1 MRLACLPPSNSVE
14 KYSSIIES
22 ACFSSIYRPGM
33 TSILESLCRR
43 VMCAISGDQHN
54 AARTFE
60 CLFNVIAMP
69 SPVPQIAIPFD
80 ITPSSTALHSV

>member
-1 MRLACLPPSNSVE
+1 
-14 KYSSIIES
+14 
-22 ACFSSIYRPGM
+22 
-33 TSILESLCRR
+33 
-43 VMCAISGDQHN
+43 MCAISGDQHN

-80 ITPSSTALHSV
+80 ITPSSTALPNACA